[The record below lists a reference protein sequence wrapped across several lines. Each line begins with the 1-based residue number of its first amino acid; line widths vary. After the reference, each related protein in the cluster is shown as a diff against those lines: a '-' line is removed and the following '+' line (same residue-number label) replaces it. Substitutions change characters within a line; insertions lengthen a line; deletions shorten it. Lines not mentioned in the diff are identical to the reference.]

1 MSDCL
6 TADAHT
12 SSLMISES
20 DSDDEE
26 IVISG
31 DNRVTI
37 VPNGSIASAVNMVG

>member
-1 MSDCL
+1 
-6 TADAHT
+6 
-12 SSLMISES
+12 MISES

-37 VPNGSIASAVNMVG
+37 VPNGSIASAVNMVGFICLLFLVYLLSER